1 MTNLRC
7 DDIPYTPL
15 FFGYAFVNLGAKE
28 DESIIT
34 LCVDNN
40 KCDKKVI
47 EYLRTEKITLSSI
60 DGFFAAIDD
69 WYSLFGNNP
78 GYIDYNSAAYDVVC
92 KGKELSVLDDS
103 HINIISLAKYIKP
116 WYIVDNLS
124 TAMLEDC
131 IAHVNFY
138 AWLEANKDKNS
149 EKDLEEKLLEFKRHQ
164 IRYLYESFPTVSA
177 SGPNSSLP
185 HHESDGNSTFN
196 REKIYLLNSGSHF
209 LDGTTAIARTFH
221 FGTPTAEE
229 IDIYTRVLLGC
240 LSVETM
246 KMDMTAK
253 LSGSRVDML
262 ARQYLGLIGLSY
274 EGGSGHG
281 VGSYLSVVEK
291 PIEISSDNT
300 VPFQEG
306 YVVVLEPG
314 YFKDGEFGIRLENVL
329 KVVEEKVKD
338 VSTGFYIFENLTLLP
353 YERRLINIDLLST
366 SQITSIDTYHTK
378 VYEALKDKVDEDALN
393 WLENNTRPIGK

>member
-15 FFGYAFVNLGAKE
+15 FFGYAFINLGAKE

-40 KCDKKVI
+40 KCNKIII

-92 KGKELSVLDDS
+92 KGKELSVLADS

-116 WYIVDNLS
+116 WYIQCFLRDALV
-124 TAMLEDC
+124 TDC
-131 IAHVNFY
+131 AAHVKFY
-138 AWLEANKDKNS
+138 AWLEKLETYQS

-164 IRYLYESFPTVSA
+164 IRYLYESFPLVSA
-177 SGPNSSLP
+177 SGSNSSLP
-185 HHESDGNSTFN
+185 HHESNASSKFYKN
-196 REKIYLLNSGSHF
+196 KIYLVSSGSQF
-209 LDGTTAIARTFH
+209 TNATTSITRTFH

-240 LSVETM
+240 LSVEMM
-246 KMDMTAK
+246 KIDKTAN
-253 LSGSRVDML
+253 LSGSNIDML
-262 ARQYLGLIGLSY
+262 ARQYLGMIGLSY
-274 EGGSGHG
+274 EGASGYGIGSC
-281 VGSYLSVVEK
+281 SNVVEA
-291 PIEISSDNT
+291 PIEISRDNK
-300 VPFQEG
+300 VPFENE
-306 YVVVLEPG
+306 YVFVLKPR
-314 YFKDGEFGIRLENVL
+314 YFKEGEFGIKLENVL
-329 KVVEEKVKD
+329 KVVEV
-338 VSTGFYIFENLTLLP
+338 IPAENKPIYYRFDNFTLLP
-353 YERRLINIDLLST
+353 YERRLINKSLLS
-366 SQITSIDTYHTK
+366 SEQIRYINDYHTK
-378 VYEALKDKVDEDALN
+378 VYKSLKNKVDGDALK
-393 WLENNTRPIGK
+393 WLENNTKPL